1 MNSIDLE
8 NSLISPDVCD
18 LMQDRISVQL
28 DIDQTR
34 VKAAAH
40 IAQTVDLARVIG
52 KANVERCI
60 NPATN
65 ADDTLKEL
73 VIPAWL
79 FYTNARMLRMFNGTL
94 TDSGYVVSEDAER
107 GAKQASKDADESYS
121 VAEVYLESA
130 LDFLDAETPST
141 SDDIDRT
148 TLTPKI
154 RVFGGQENRGSN

>member
-8 NSLISPDVCD
+8 NSLILPDVCD
-18 LMQDRISVQL
+18 LMQDRLSIQL
-28 DIDQTR
+28 DIDPTR

-52 KANVERCI
+52 KVNVERCI
-60 NPATN
+60 NPSTT
-65 ADDTLKEL
+65 ADETLKEL

-79 FYTNARMLRMFNGTL
+79 FYTNARMLKMFNGTL
-94 TDSGYVVSEDAER
+94 TDSGYIVSEDAER
-107 GAKQASKDADESYS
+107 GAKQASKDAEESYS

-130 LDFLDAETPST
+130 LDFLDAETPT
-141 SDDIDRT
+141 ASDDIDRT
-148 TLTPKI
+148 KLTPKI

>member
-18 LMQDRISVQL
+18 LMQDRISIQL

-40 IAQTVDLARVIG
+40 IAQTVDLGRVIG
-52 KANVERCI
+52 KANVQRCI
-60 NPATN
+60 NPATE
-65 ADDTLKEL
+65 ADETLKNL

-79 FYTNARMLRMFNGTL
+79 FYTNARMLKMFNGTL
-94 TDSGYVVSEDAER
+94 TDSGYIVSEDAER
-107 GAKQASKDADESYS
+107 GAKQAAKDAEESYG
-121 VAEVYLESA
+121 VAEVYLEVA
-130 LDFLDAETPST
+130 LDFLDAETPT
-141 SDDIDRT
+141 ALDDIDRT
-148 TLTPKI
+148 ALTPRI

>member
-8 NSLISPDVCD
+8 NSLILPDICD
-18 LMQDRISVQL
+18 LMQDRLSIQL

-60 NPATN
+60 NPATT
-65 ADDTLKEL
+65 ADETLRDL
-73 VIPAWL
+73 IVPSWI
-79 FYTNARMLRMFNGTL
+79 FYTHARMLKMFNGTL
-94 TDSGYVVSEDAER
+94 TDSGYVVSEDVER
-107 GAKQASKDADESYS
+107 GAKQAAKDADESYS

-130 LDFLDAETPST
+130 MDFLDAETPT
-141 SDDIDRT
+141 TTDDIDRT